1 MSLPVKSNRN
11 LQSNPIEPLQFTWA
25 QQQGHNCMVI
35 EIVAFLKI
43 LSNIPLLFCKYF
55 FGISEILPRH
65 PIQLTHIQQPN
76 KDVRFLST
84 KGHIYIKWGNIYIFF
99 FKFLKALAEAWLFFL
114 NNCDHPSEKWPLTQ
128 WLAIEIS
135 LGHSGPFGL
144 QQRKIHSAAI

>member
-1 MSLPVKSNRN
+1 MSALQRHLGSVTFYINVKAVLGKDCLICVFIENPAFLFYFTCIGLPFQIHIEMSLPVKSNRN

-84 KGHIYIKWGNIYIFF
+84 KGHIYIKWGNIYIYFF
-99 FKFLKALAEAWLFFL
+99 NF
-114 NNCDHPSEKWPLTQ
+114 
-128 WLAIEIS
+128 
-135 LGHSGPFGL
+135 
-144 QQRKIHSAAI
+144 